1 LRNYDL
7 GNGLHLYIKQFKQP
21 RCTARRDAKGVLILN
36 VGYAFIVTKTSEMA
50 EALIGLKYIKLKQL
64 DGTMVKAEIS
74 PIDSFK
80 REKGHKDWAKTGTEH
95 SMPRS
100 VFDSIPRL

>member
-1 LRNYDL
+1 LVVV
-7 GNGLHLYIKQFKQP
+7 HLVV
-21 RCTARRDAKGVLILN
+21 R
-36 VGYAFIVTKTSEMA
+36 SEMA

-95 SMPRS
+95 NMPRS